1 MAPATGAMTRML
13 QGLAATDSTGVL
25 AALLQNAQARGV

>member
-1 MAPATGAMTRML
+1 ML

-25 AALLQNAQARGV
+25 AALLQKRSGERGLVDFRR